1 MALLAGRNF
10 RSGGQRCSALHCLS
24 FSRISGMDVVVKTHA
39 ELMGKH
45 RGWSLLRLVRADQS
59 EQTGLLGWGALKL
72 ELQQSIEMLQK

>member
-1 MALLAGRNF
+1 
-10 RSGGQRCSALHCLS
+10 
-24 FSRISGMDVVVKTHA
+24 MDAVVKTHA

-72 ELQQSIEMLQK
+72 ELQQSIEMLQKWTV